1 MQVASARNDLIF
13 NDSRKDIHGQNSNRQ
28 SHETR
33 DVMYLLRTLF
43 HNSMASRKLFVR
55 FQIFMSHLL
64 VFAFVAITFG
74 VRLKKLL
81 PRLMSRSLPP
91 MFSLRSFILSRLMFR
106 SSIHFEL
113 MFCLW
118 CKIVIPFHSFV
129 CSCLLYP
136 APFIKDIFLSQL
148 YILISF
154 AAC

>member
-28 SHETR
+28 SHEPR

-74 VRLKKLL
+74 VRLKKIIAKTDVKELATYV
-81 PRLMSRSLPP
+81 
-91 MFSLRSFILSRLMFR
+91 FFEEFYTIKTYVQVFNSF
-106 SSIHFEL
+106 
-113 MFCLW
+113 
-118 CKIVIPFHSFV
+118 
-129 CSCLLYP
+129 
-136 APFIKDIFLSQL
+136 
-148 YILISF
+148 
-154 AAC
+154 